1 MKKKI
6 QEAIDFYREHKDE
19 LAPVIGAAEKF
30 FATLREGD
38 FDKAAELVERY
49 DSVREL
55 RQARDGVERE
65 IKKWNAYA
73 DGLSFLGLIVK
84 LIAAGAAS

>member
-6 QEAIDFYREHKDE
+6 TQAIDFYKEHKDE
-19 LAPVIGAAEKF
+19 LSPVIGAAEKF
-30 FATLREGD
+30 FSTLREGD
-38 FDKAAELVERY
+38 FNKAAELVERY

-55 RQARDGVERE
+55 REARDGIERE

-73 DGLSFLGLIVK
+73 EGLSFLGLIVK
-84 LIAAGAAS
+84 LIASGATT